1 MEQPT
6 SPSESAA
13 PEVPHTSHSPFKKS
27 MTKWVIIG
35 AAALVVV
42 AAVVAFLVWRLPG
55 FNKLGVDLAHAEG
68 TVEYRTA
75 ANQEWQKVPTDLS
88 LSEGAEVRTLETSRA
103 ILNIDDGSAIRLNSN
118 SSVAL
123 KQLSANHIIVENTG
137 GDVYTRVVKSDS
149 RKFEVTSDG
158 TTYRSEGTG
167 YRTVNTEAKEGVEV
181 YHSQVTILGL
191 TDQGDVIV
199 EQGERYYKVNRK
211 APTLEG
217 KVTELSQKEIASD
230 TFMQWNSEEDK
241 KEFSSELGVLFDIT
255 PPKLEVSSP
264 TNGLKTD
271 ADSILLRG
279 KTEEGAKVLFN
290 GKSIT
295 NNKGDFET
303 MVPLIVGENS
313 LKVEAIDGAGNKSVK
328 TIRLTRNEPPVAEE
342 PKPQPTFALYGTKV
356 DKGVSFSWNISGI
369 YISKGF
375 KLVKSL
381 SANPTYP
388 GSESQFIDP
397 SSRSFT
403 WKIKDGKT
411 YHFRIC
417 TYHGTSGCSV
427 YSNDITVTA
436 PYIAEEQPEQ
446 PSGSL
451 TLSHTGG
458 NDVSWVLNG
467 SAPYGFKL
475 VWSNSANPTYP
486 GSSATFYDK
495 TATSGS
501 ITNDPGT
508 YYVRIC
514 MYYDGGCKNY
524 SNQITVTLP

>member
-1 MEQPT
+1 MEQHT
-6 SPSESAA
+6 TPSAPAA
-13 PEVPHTSHSPFKKS
+13 PEMPQISKSPFKKPLN
-27 MTKWVIIG
+27 KWLLIG
-35 AAALVVV
+35 AIVVLV
-42 AAVVAFLVWRLPG
+42 AAAAGFMLWRMPSLT
-55 FNKLGVDLAHAEG
+55 KLGVDLAHTEG
-68 TVEYRTA
+68 TVEYRLA
-75 ANQEWQKVPTDLS
+75 ADKEWQAVPSNLS
-88 LSEGAEVRTLETSRA
+88 LTEGAEVRTMDKARA

-123 KQLSANHIIVENTG
+123 KQLSPDHIVVENTG
-137 GDVYTRVVKSDS
+137 GDVYTRVIKSDT
-149 RKFEVTSDG
+149 RKFEVVSDG

-167 YRTVNTEAKEGVEV
+167 YRTVNTEQKEGVEV
-181 YHSQVTILGL
+181 YHSEVTILGL
-191 TDQGDVIV
+191 TDAGEVV
-199 EQGERYYKVNRK
+199 VAQGERYYKVNLSK
-211 APTLEG
+211 PTLEG
-217 KVTELSQKEIASD
+217 KVTELSANEVAAD

-241 KEFSSELGVLFDIT
+241 KEFSSELGVLFDIS

-264 TNGLKTD
+264 ANGVKTD
-271 ADSILLRG
+271 SDNILVRG
-279 KTEEGAKVLFN
+279 KTEEGAKVLLN
-290 GKSIT
+290 GKALT

-303 MVPLIVGENS
+303 TVPLIVGENS

-328 TIRLTRNEPPVAEE
+328 TIRLTRNEPPTPE
-342 PKPQPTFALYGTKV
+342 PEPQPTFVLYGTKV

-369 YISKGF
+369 YVSKGF
-375 KLVKSL
+375 KIVKSL

-388 GSESQFIDP
+388 GSESQFVDA
-397 SSRSFT
+397 SARSFT

-427 YSNDITVTA
+427 YSNNITVTA
-436 PYIAEEQPEQ
+436 PYITEEQPEQ

-475 VWSNSANPTYP
+475 VWSNSVNPTYP

-495 TATSGS
+495 TSTTGS

-524 SNQITVTLP
+524 SNQVTVTLP